1 MAADSPEGHRACG
14 WWMHET
20 SEWTGILPVFGRL
33 GFAARHQRWRSWWN
47 NINQRWIN
55 NWWWRWI
62 CSREGADLGST
73 LMTAAQGA
81 SGENSGGTDY
91 TPLVTTGAVLMALG
105 AVYVGQLAR
114 QASDCCLR
122 RLRVWE
128 DGERCHATNQSE
140 EAELSDD
147 GSYMVISED
156 EEPQRTTSSKSRRQS
171 GSKSTGA
178 NNTSLRN
185 STSSCAGASLN
196 SSSRSGFSTGGSASS
211 DGVGSFSQRMPRQ
224 SGYSSTTGDVSST
237 ITDVCGES
245 GAPENSTSLRL
256 RTQSGTA
263 GSWAAGEPADDA
275 GVAAASQ
282 SIGALN
288 SSVGDAGRGKGSKG
302 SKKNPWNAFQ
312 QRYKG
317 KGLNSTAIAQLYKS
331 PNVMCYLG
339 SLGPL

>member
-1 MAADSPEGHRACG
+1 M
-14 WWMHET
+14 
-20 SEWTGILPVFGRL
+20 F
-33 GFAARHQRWRSWWN
+33 HQ
-47 NINQRWIN
+47 Q
-55 NWWWRWI
+55 
-62 CSREGADLGST
+62 SRT
-73 LMTAAQGA
+73 
-81 SGENSGGTDY
+81 
-91 TPLVTTGAVLMALG
+91 
-105 AVYVGQLAR
+105 
-114 QASDCCLR
+114 
-122 RLRVWE
+122 
-128 DGERCHATNQSE
+128 
-140 EAELSDD
+140 
-147 GSYMVISED
+147 
-156 EEPQRTTSSKSRRQS
+156 
-171 GSKSTGA
+171 
-178 NNTSLRN
+178 
-185 STSSCAGASLN
+185 
-196 SSSRSGFSTGGSASS
+196 F
-211 DGVGSFSQRMPRQ
+211 
-224 SGYSSTTGDVSST
+224 
-237 ITDVCGES
+237 GES